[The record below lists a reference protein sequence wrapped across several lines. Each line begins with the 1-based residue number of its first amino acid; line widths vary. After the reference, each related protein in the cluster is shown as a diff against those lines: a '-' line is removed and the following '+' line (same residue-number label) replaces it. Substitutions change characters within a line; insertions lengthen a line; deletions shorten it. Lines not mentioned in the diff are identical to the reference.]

1 MTGRVNPFKVGRGSA
16 RAGSVGGDGRQPLV
30 PRGYR
35 LSESI
40 DVLDDGTPAMR
51 EARAVSPSAVG
62 PLPAVPAP
70 QTTLITGQQTQRSSS
85 GSEPGGLPVPDGF
98 DGGLPALPG
107 DPSMWGGQYAAS
119 PVPANRPD
127 WNQAPAR
134 PARPQRGLRAQ
145 ASRVRRPGSEGIG
158 ARSTMEMMHREYAQ
172 ARFQGGQSADSGAG
186 SLAPETDYEFRQ
198 SPAQQA
204 TAPAPDA
211 ASVGGFDSLDEFVDL
226 SKPSKFKKGRSRAN
240 MLRGDGSRPAK
251 PKSSMTPA
259 RGGAGRA
266 GRSGRPA
273 LPTSS
278 SASEDS
284 ATPVNVAGGVSGF
297 DAPSTGVS
305 MITAVKLFYKK
316 YARFAG
322 RASRSEYWWV
332 MLFMGIAS
340 MALSI
345 VPLVGP
351 LLLAVVMLG
360 SLVPGLALTWRRA
373 HDADKPWFPWLYV
386 GSAALSTI
394 LTLAAS
400 ASMLLPGLV
409 GEKLMGVLVL
419 ADLLLVLLQLALAVT
434 LGLLPSKPSG
444 ARFDKK

>member
-1 MTGRVNPFKVGRGSA
+1 
-16 RAGSVGGDGRQPLV
+16 
-30 PRGYR
+30 
-35 LSESI
+35 
-40 DVLDDGTPAMR
+40 
-51 EARAVSPSAVG
+51 
-62 PLPAVPAP
+62 
-70 QTTLITGQQTQRSSS
+70 
-85 GSEPGGLPVPDGF
+85 
-98 DGGLPALPG
+98 
-107 DPSMWGGQYAAS
+107 MWGGQYAAS
-119 PVPANRPD
+119 PTPANRPD
-127 WNQAPAR
+127 WRQAPVGSAR
-134 PARPQRGLRAQ
+134 QQRGLRAR

-198 SPAQQA
+198 A

-211 ASVGGFDSLDEFVDL
+211 VSVGGFDSLDEFVDL

-240 MLRGDGSRPAK
+240 MLLGHGGSPAK
-251 PKSSMTPA
+251 SKSSRSPA
-259 RGGAGRA
+259 RGGVGKA

-273 LPTSS
+273 LPASS
-278 SASEDS
+278 SALGDS
-284 ATPVNVAGGVSGF
+284 AMPVNVAGGMSGF

-322 RASRSEYWWV
+322 RASKSEYWWA
-332 MLFMGIAS
+332 MLFIGIAS
-340 MALSI
+340 MVLSI

-351 LLLAVVMLG
+351 LLLSVVMLG
-360 SLVPGLALTWRRA
+360 SLVPGLALAWRRA

-386 GSAALSTI
+386 GSTALATI

-400 ASMLLPGLV
+400 ASMLFPGLV
-409 GEKLMGVLVL
+409 DEKLMGGLVL
-419 ADLLLVLLQLALAVT
+419 ADLLFILFQLALSII
-434 LGLLPSKPSG
+434 LGVLPSKQSG

>member
-1 MTGRVNPFKVGRGSA
+1 
-16 RAGSVGGDGRQPLV
+16 
-30 PRGYR
+30 
-35 LSESI
+35 
-40 DVLDDGTPAMR
+40 
-51 EARAVSPSAVG
+51 
-62 PLPAVPAP
+62 
-70 QTTLITGQQTQRSSS
+70 
-85 GSEPGGLPVPDGF
+85 
-98 DGGLPALPG
+98 
-107 DPSMWGGQYAAS
+107 
-119 PVPANRPD
+119 
-127 WNQAPAR
+127 
-134 PARPQRGLRAQ
+134 
-145 ASRVRRPGSEGIG
+145 
-158 ARSTMEMMHREYAQ
+158 MEMMHREYAQ

-186 SLAPETDYEFRQ
+186 SPAPETDYEFRQ
-198 SPAQQA
+198 APTQQA

-240 MLRGDGSRPAK
+240 MLLGHGGRPAK
-251 PKSSMTPA
+251 SESSRSPA
-259 RGGAGRA
+259 RGGVGNAG
-266 GRSGRPA
+266 GSGRPA
-273 LPTSS
+273 LPASS
-278 SASEDS
+278 SALGDS
-284 ATPVNVAGGVSGF
+284 ATPVNVAAGF

-322 RASRSEYWWV
+322 RASKSEYWWV

-351 LLLAVVMLG
+351 LLLAVVTLG

-386 GSAALSTI
+386 ESTVLATV

-409 GEKLMGVLVL
+409 GGKLMGGLVLV
-419 ADLLLVLLQLALAVT
+419 DLLSVLFQLALAII
-434 LGLLPSKPSG
+434 LGVLPSKPSG

>member
-1 MTGRVNPFKVGRGSA
+1 MPGRANPFKVGRGSA
-16 RAGSVGGDGRQPLV
+16 RTGSVGSDGGRPLT

-40 DVLDDGTPAMR
+40 DSLDDGTPAMR
-51 EARAVSPSAVG
+51 ASRVINPSVVES
-62 PLPAVPAP
+62 LPPVPAP
-70 QTTLITGQQTQRSSS
+70 QPTLIPQQQTQRTAST
-85 GSEPGGLPVPDGF
+85 SEPGDLPVPGGF

-107 DPSMWGGQYAAS
+107 DPSMWDGQYAAS
-119 PVPANRPD
+119 PTPANRPD
-127 WNQAPAR
+127 WSQAPVGS
-134 PARPQRGLRAQ
+134 ARPQRGLRAR

-198 SPAQQA
+198 APAQQA

-211 ASVGGFDSLDEFVDL
+211 ASVGEFDSLDEFVDL
-226 SKPSKFKKGRSRAN
+226 SKTSKFKKGRSRAN
-240 MLRGDGSRPAK
+240 MLLGHGSSPAK
-251 PKSSMTPA
+251 SKSSRSPA
-259 RGGAGRA
+259 RGSVGKA

-273 LPTSS
+273 PPASS
-278 SASEDS
+278 SALGDS
-284 ATPVNVAGGVSGF
+284 AMPVNVVGGMSGF

-322 RASRSEYWWV
+322 RASKSEYWWM

-340 MALSI
+340 MVLSI

-351 LLLAVVMLG
+351 VLLAVVVLG
-360 SLVPGLALTWRRA
+360 SLVPGIALVWRRA

-386 GSAALSTI
+386 GSSVLATI
-394 LTLAAS
+394 MTLAAS
-400 ASMLLPGLV
+400 ASMPLVGLV
-409 GEKLMGVLVL
+409 GEKLMGGLVL
-419 ADLLLVLLQLALAVT
+419 ADLLFILFQLALSII
-434 LGLLPSKPSG
+434 LGVLPSKQSG

>member
-1 MTGRVNPFKVGRGSA
+1 MSGRVNPFKVGRGSA
-16 RAGSVGGDGRQPLV
+16 RTGSVGGDGGQPLT

-40 DVLDDGTPAMR
+40 DSLGDGTQAMR
-51 EARAVSPSAVG
+51 TSRVISPIVVESI
-62 PLPAVPAP
+62 PAVPAP
-70 QTTLITGQQTQRSSS
+70 QPTLAPSRQVQRASSN
-85 GSEPGGLPVPDGF
+85 SEPRGLPVPGGF

-107 DPSMWGGQYAAS
+107 DPSMWGDQYAAS
-119 PVPANRPD
+119 PTPANRPD
-127 WNQAPAR
+127 WGQAPAG
-134 PARPQRGLRAQ
+134 PARPQRGLRAR

-186 SLAPETDYEFRQ
+186 SPAPETDYEFRQ
-198 SPAQQA
+198 APAQQA

-211 ASVGGFDSLDEFVDL
+211 ASAGGFDSLDEFVDL

-240 MLRGDGSRPAK
+240 MLLGHDGRPAK
-251 PKSSMTPA
+251 SESSRSPA
-259 RGGAGRA
+259 RGGVGKAG
-266 GRSGRPA
+266 GSGRPA
-273 LPTSS
+273 LPASS
-278 SASEDS
+278 SALGDS
-284 ATPVNVAGGVSGF
+284 ATPVNVAAGF

-305 MITAVKLFYKK
+305 MITSVKLFYKK

-322 RASRSEYWWV
+322 RASKSEYWWV

-351 LLLAVVMLG
+351 LLLAVVTLG

-386 GSAALSTI
+386 GSTALATV

-400 ASMLLPGLV
+400 ASMLFPGLV
-409 GEKLMGVLVL
+409 GEKLMGGLVLV
-419 ADLLLVLLQLALAVT
+419 DLLFVLFQLALAII
-434 LGLLPSKPSG
+434 LGVLPSKPSG